1 MTRHIHIVKVHHL
14 TLSFPTRKNPH
25 PKPVLDDVDFG
36 IRDGEILGLIGNS
49 GCGKTMTSLAI
60 AGLLPENAEI
70 TSGSIKFAG
79 KNLLEMSPRE
89 RRSMLGKD
97 IGMIFQEPSTALD
110 PLMAVGKQL
119 EEVLTAHK
127 ENVQTKEERHKA
139 ITDMLELVGF
149 TNAEEIMH
157 RYPHQLSGGQ
167 RQRVLIAGAALLKP
181 RLLICDEPTS
191 SLDTVTT
198 VSILQLLKELCHNLH
213 ITILF
218 ISHDLSVV
226 RGFCDRVMVMRDGKI
241 VDRDTAS
248 DILSNPRNAF
258 TAELLTNA
266 RLDTRIMG
274 FEPIKVDY
282 TKDPVLTASDITAG
296 YGRTL
301 FERGKNKDEKTDNKV
316 LHDVSLKVYPNE
328 IVGLIGGSGSGKTTL
343 IRSLLGLLPHS
354 GTVEIKSPRIGV
366 IFQDP
371 VSCLNPAHTIKWHMS
386 EALEASGKANEIK
399 GEGTYKERKAKAL
412 ARITAVLEI
421 CGLGE
426 EHLMRHPN
434 ELSGGQRQRVAIA
447 MCLIQDPSLIIADEP
462 FSSLDA
468 SSSAELLKLM
478 TDINREQHTA
488 FLLITHNIHIVRQIA
503 PRVIVMSDGK
513 ICEEGTTSEVLT
525 NPKSE
530 ATSKLLDAE
539 RRIHVILPSNN

>member
-1 MTRHIHIVKVHHL
+1 MPRHIHIVKVHHL
-14 TLSFPTRKNPH
+14 TLSFPTRKDPN

-49 GCGKTMTSLAI
+49 GSGKTMTSLAI
-60 AGLLPENAEI
+60 AGLLPEAASI

-79 KNLLEMSPRE
+79 EDLLGMNPKA
-89 RRSMLGKD
+89 RRAMLGKD

-110 PLMAVGKQL
+110 PLMTCGKQL

-127 ENVQTKEERHKA
+127 DTATTPEQRHKA
-139 ITDMLELVGF
+139 IVDMLETVGF
-149 TNAEEIMH
+149 TNAEEICG

-198 VSILQLLKELCHNLH
+198 VSILALLKDLCHKLH
-213 ITILF
+213 MTILF
-218 ISHDLSVV
+218 ISHDLSAV
-226 RGFCDRVMVMRDGKI
+226 RGFCDRVMVMKDGKI
-241 VDRDTAS
+241 IDKDTAS
-248 DILSNPRNAF
+248 DILSNPKNTY

-266 RLDTRIMG
+266 RLDTRLLG
-274 FEPIKVDY
+274 FEPATVDY
-282 TKDPVLTASDITAG
+282 SKSPVLTAKDITAG
-296 YGRTL
+296 YGRSL
-301 FERGKNKDEKTDNKV
+301 FERAKNRSADNNI
-316 LHDVSLKVYPNE
+316 LHDVSLEVFPNE
-328 IVGLIGGSGSGKTTL
+328 ILGLIGGSGSGKTTL

-354 GTVEIKSPRIGV
+354 GTVNIKSTSVGA

-371 VSCLNPAHTIKWHMS
+371 VSCLNPAHTIKWHME
-386 EALEASGKANEIK
+386 EALRASAKAKTIS
-399 GEGTYKERKAKAL
+399 GTGSRAERKARTL
-412 ARITAVLEI
+412 ARITAVLEE

-426 EHLMRHPN
+426 KYLMRHPK

-447 MCLIQDPSLIIADEP
+447 MCLIQEPALIIADEP

-478 TDINREQHTA
+478 TDINRERSTA
-488 FLLITHNIHIVRQIA
+488 FLLITHNIHIVRQIC
-503 PRVIVMSDGK
+503 PRVIVMDSGK
-513 ICEEGTTSEVLT
+513 ICEEGITTEVLT

-530 ATSKLLDAE
+530 CTAALLEAE
-539 RRIHVILPSNN
+539 RQIHGI

>member
-14 TLSFPTRKNPH
+14 TLSFPTRKNPN

-79 KNLLEMSPRE
+79 KNLLEMSPKE
-89 RRSMLGKD
+89 RRAMLGKD

-110 PLMAVGKQL
+110 PLMVIGKQL

-127 ENVQTKEERHKA
+127 ENNQSKEERRKA
-139 ITDMLELVGF
+139 IIDMLKLVGF
-149 TNAEEIMH
+149 PNAEEIMT

-198 VSILQLLKELCHNLH
+198 ISILELLKELCHDLH

-248 DILSNPRNAF
+248 DILTNPRNAF

-266 RLDTRIMG
+266 RLDTRMLG
-274 FEPIKVDY
+274 LEPIKVDY
-282 TKDPVLTASDITAG
+282 EKEPVLTAKDITAG
-296 YGRTL
+296 YGRSL
-301 FERGKNKDEKTDNKV
+301 FERIKNRKAKDGGVNMV
-316 LHDVSLKVYPNE
+316 LKGVSLDVYPNE
-328 IVGLIGGSGSGKTTL
+328 ILGLIGGSGSGKTTL
-343 IRSLLGLLPHS
+343 IRSLLGLLPHQ
-354 GTVEIKSPRIGV
+354 GTVSIKSDRVGV

-371 VSCLNPAHTIKWHMS
+371 VSCLNPAHTIKWHMM
-386 EALEASGKANEIK
+386 EALNASSRANEIK
-399 GEGTYKERKAKAL
+399 GTGTYEERKAKAL
-412 ARITAVLEI
+412 ARIIEVLDI
-421 CGLGE
+421 CGLE
-426 EHLMRHPN
+426 EKHLTRHPN

-468 SSSAELLKLM
+468 SSSAELLKLV

-503 PRVIVMSDGK
+503 PRVIVMSDGV
-513 ICEEGTTSEVLT
+513 ICEEGITADVL
-525 NPKSE
+525 NDPKSE
-530 ATSKLLDAE
+530 AASALLAAE
-539 RRIHVILPSNN
+539 RQIHGSLS

>member
-1 MTRHIHIVKVHHL
+1 MPRHIHIVKVHHL
-14 TLSFPTRKNPH
+14 TLSFPTRKDPN
-25 PKPVLDDVDFG
+25 PKPILDDVDFG

-60 AGLLPENAEI
+60 AGLLPEAASI

-79 KNLLEMSPRE
+79 EDLLGMNPKA
-89 RRSMLGKD
+89 RRAMLGKD

-110 PLMAVGKQL
+110 PLMTCGKQL

-127 ENVQTKEERHKA
+127 DTAMTPEQRHKT
-139 ITDMLELVGF
+139 IVEMLETVGF
-149 TNAEEIMH
+149 TNAEEICG

-198 VSILQLLKELCHNLH
+198 VSILALLKDLCHKLH
-213 ITILF
+213 MTILF
-218 ISHDLSVV
+218 ISHDLSAV
-226 RGFCDRVMVMRDGKI
+226 RGFCDRVMVMKDGKI
-241 VDRDTAS
+241 IDKDTAS
-248 DILSNPRNAF
+248 DILSNPKNTY

-266 RLDTRIMG
+266 RLDTRLLG
-274 FEPIKVDY
+274 FEPARVDY
-282 TKDPVLTASDITAG
+282 SKSPVLTAKDITAG
-296 YGRTL
+296 YGRSL
-301 FERGKNKDEKTDNKV
+301 FERAKNKSADNNI
-316 LHDVSLKVYPNE
+316 LHDVSFEVFPNE
-328 IVGLIGGSGSGKTTL
+328 ILGLIGGSGSGKTTL

-354 GTVEIKSPRIGV
+354 ATVNIKSTSVGA

-371 VSCLNPAHTIKWHMS
+371 VSCLNPAHTIKWHME
-386 EALEASGKANEIK
+386 EALRASGKVK
-399 GEGTYKERKAKAL
+399 TVSGTGSGAERKARTL
-412 ARITAVLEI
+412 ARITAVLEE

-426 EHLMRHPN
+426 KYLMRHPK

-447 MCLIQDPSLIIADEP
+447 MCLIQEPALIIADEP

-478 TDINREQHTA
+478 TDINRERSTA
-488 FLLITHNIHIVRQIA
+488 FLLITHNIHIVRQIC
-503 PRVIVMSDGK
+503 PRVIVMDSGK
-513 ICEEGTTSEVLT
+513 ICEEGITTEVLT
-525 NPKSE
+525 APKSE
-530 ATSKLLDAE
+530 CAAALLEAE
-539 RRIHVILPSNN
+539 RQIHGI

>member
-1 MTRHIHIVKVHHL
+1 MPRHIHIVKVHHL
-14 TLSFPTRKNPH
+14 TLSFPTRKDPN

-49 GCGKTMTSLAI
+49 GSGKTMTSLAI
-60 AGLLPENAEI
+60 AGLLPEAASI

-79 KNLLEMSPRE
+79 EDLLGMNPKA
-89 RRSMLGKD
+89 RRAMLGKD

-110 PLMAVGKQL
+110 PLMTCGKQL

-127 ENVQTKEERHKA
+127 DTATTPEQRHKA
-139 ITDMLELVGF
+139 IVDMLETVGF
-149 TNAEEIMH
+149 TNAEEICG

-198 VSILQLLKELCHNLH
+198 VSILALLKDLCHKLH
-213 ITILF
+213 MTILF
-218 ISHDLSVV
+218 ISHDLSAV
-226 RGFCDRVMVMRDGKI
+226 RGFCDRVMVMKDGKI
-241 VDRDTAS
+241 IDKDTAS
-248 DILSNPRNAF
+248 DILSNPKNTY

-266 RLDTRIMG
+266 RLDTRLLG
-274 FEPIKVDY
+274 FEPATVDY
-282 TKDPVLTASDITAG
+282 SKSPVLTAKDITAG
-296 YGRTL
+296 YGRSL
-301 FERGKNKDEKTDNKV
+301 FERAKNRSADNNI
-316 LHDVSLKVYPNE
+316 LHDVSLEVFPNE
-328 IVGLIGGSGSGKTTL
+328 ILGLIGGSGSGKTTL

-354 GTVEIKSPRIGV
+354 GTVNIKSTSVGA

-371 VSCLNPAHTIKWHMS
+371 VSCLNPAHTIKWHME
-386 EALEASGKANEIK
+386 EALRASGKAKTIS
-399 GEGTYKERKAKAL
+399 GTGSRAERKASTL
-412 ARITAVLEI
+412 ARITAVLEE

-426 EHLMRHPN
+426 KYLMRHPK

-447 MCLIQDPSLIIADEP
+447 MCLIQEPALIIADEP

-478 TDINREQHTA
+478 TDINRERSTA
-488 FLLITHNIHIVRQIA
+488 FLLITHNIHIVRQIC
-503 PRVIVMSDGK
+503 PRVIVMDSGK
-513 ICEEGTTSEVLT
+513 ICEEGITTEVLT

-530 ATSKLLDAE
+530 CTASLLEAE
-539 RRIHVILPSNN
+539 RQIHGI

>member
-1 MTRHIHIVKVHHL
+1 MARHIHIVKVHHL
-14 TLSFPTRKNPH
+14 TLSFPTRKDPD

-49 GCGKTMTSLAI
+49 GSGKTMTSLAI
-60 AGLLPENAEI
+60 AGLLPEAASI
-70 TSGSIKFAG
+70 TSGSVKFAG
-79 KNLLEMSPRE
+79 KDLFTMDPKE
-89 RRSMLGKD
+89 RRAMLGRD

-110 PLMAVGKQL
+110 PLMTCGKQL

-127 ENVQTKEERHKA
+127 DLVMTPEERHKT
-139 ITDMLELVGF
+139 ITDMLETVGF
-149 TNAEEIMH
+149 DNSEELFS

-198 VSILQLLKELCHNLH
+198 VSILALLKELCHKLH

-218 ISHDLSVV
+218 ISHDLSAV
-226 RGFCDRVMVMRDGKI
+226 RGFCDRVMVMKDGKI
-241 VDRDTAS
+241 IDRDTAS
-248 DILSNPRNAF
+248 DILTNPRNSY

-266 RLDTRIMG
+266 RLDTRILG
-274 FEPIKVDY
+274 FEPATVDY
-282 TKDPVLTASDITAG
+282 SRSPVLTAKNITAG
-296 YGRTL
+296 YGRSL
-301 FERGKNKDEKTDNKV
+301 FERVKKKDDAGEADRNV
-316 LHDVSLKVYPNE
+316 LHDVSLEVFPNE
-328 IVGLIGGSGSGKTTL
+328 ILGLIGGSGSGKTTL
-343 IRSLLGLLPHS
+343 IRSLMGLLPHS
-354 GTVEIKSPRIGV
+354 GTVNIKSASVGA

-371 VSCLNPAHTIKWHMS
+371 VSCLNPAHTVKWHLTES
-386 EALEASGKANEIK
+386 LKASGKHSSY
-399 GEGTYKERKAKAL
+399 EGSYKERKAKIL
-412 ARITAVLEI
+412 SRITATLEE

-426 EHLMRHPN
+426 EYLLRRPG

-447 MCLIQDPSLIIADEP
+447 MCLVQEPALIIADEP

-478 TDINREQHTA
+478 TDINRERNTA

-503 PRVIVMSDGK
+503 PRVIVMNNGR
-513 ICEEGTTSEVLT
+513 ICEEGTTSEVLN
-525 NPKSE
+525 NPRSE
-530 ATSKLLDAE
+530 AATALLEAE
-539 RRIHVILPSNN
+539 RLIHGI

>member
-14 TLSFPTRKNPH
+14 TLAFPAGKDPD

-49 GCGKTMTSLAI
+49 GSGKTMTSLAI
-60 AGLLPENAEI
+60 AGLLPEAASI

-79 KNLLEMSPRE
+79 KDLLEMDPKE
-89 RRSMLGKD
+89 RRAMLGRD

-110 PLMAVGKQL
+110 PLMTCGKQL

-127 ENVQTKEERHKA
+127 DLKMTPEERHKA
-139 ITDMLELVGF
+139 ITDMLETVGF
-149 TNAEEIMH
+149 DNAEELFS

-198 VSILQLLKELCHNLH
+198 VSILALLKDLCHKLH

-218 ISHDLSVV
+218 ISHDLSAV
-226 RGFCDRVMVMRDGKI
+226 RGFCDRVMVMKDGRI
-241 VDRDTAS
+241 IDRDTAS
-248 DILSNPRNAF
+248 DILTNPRNSY

-266 RLDTRIMG
+266 RLDTRILG
-274 FEPIKVDY
+274 FEPATVDY
-282 TKDPVLTASDITAG
+282 SRSPVLTAKGITAG
-296 YGRTL
+296 YKRSL
-301 FERGKNKDEKTDNKV
+301 FERVKKNGGDEAEDKNV
-316 LHDVSLKVYPNE
+316 LHDVSLEVFPNE
-328 IVGLIGGSGSGKTTL
+328 ILGLIGGSGSGKTTL
-343 IRSLLGLLPHS
+343 IRSLLGLLPHE
-354 GTVEIKSPRIGV
+354 GTVNIRSSSTGA

-371 VSCLNPAHTIKWHMS
+371 VSCLNPAHTVKWHLT
-386 EALEASGKANEIK
+386 EALRASGKKTA
-399 GEGTYKERKAKAL
+399 GTLKERRERTY
-412 ARITAVLEI
+412 ARITGVLEE

-426 EHLMRHPN
+426 EYLLRRPN

-447 MCLIQDPSLIIADEP
+447 MCLIQEPSLIIADEP

-478 TDINREQHTA
+478 TDINRERNTA
-488 FLLITHNIHIVRQIA
+488 FLLITHNIHIVRKIA
-503 PRVIVMSDGK
+503 PRVIVMSNGR
-513 ICEEGTTSEVLT
+513 ICEEGTTAEVLG
-525 NPKSE
+525 NPRSE
-530 ATSKLLDAE
+530 AAAALLEAE
-539 RRIHVILPSNN
+539 RLIHGN

>member
-14 TLSFPTRKNPH
+14 TLSFPTRKNPN

-79 KNLLEMSPRE
+79 KDLLEMSPKE
-89 RRSMLGKD
+89 RRAMLGKD

-110 PLMAVGKQL
+110 PLMVIGKQL

-127 ENVQTKEERHKA
+127 ENNQSKEERRKA
-139 ITDMLELVGF
+139 IIDMLKLVGF
-149 TNAEEIMH
+149 PNAEEIMT

-198 VSILQLLKELCHNLH
+198 ISILELLKELCHDLH

-226 RGFCDRVMVMRDGKI
+226 RGFCDRVMVMKDGKI

-248 DILSNPRNAF
+248 DILTNPRNAF

-266 RLDTRIMG
+266 RLDTRILG
-274 FEPIKVDY
+274 LEPVKVDY
-282 TKDPVLTASDITAG
+282 EKEPVLTAKDITAG
-296 YGRTL
+296 YGRSL
-301 FERGKNKDEKTDNKV
+301 FESIKNRKAKDGGVNMV
-316 LHDVSLKVYPNE
+316 LKGVSLDVYPNE
-328 IVGLIGGSGSGKTTL
+328 ILGLIGGSGSGKTTL
-343 IRSLLGLLPHS
+343 IRSLLGLLPHQ
-354 GTVEIKSPRIGV
+354 GTVSIKSDRVGV

-371 VSCLNPAHTIKWHMS
+371 VSCLNPAHTIKWHMM
-386 EALEASGKANEIK
+386 EALNASSRANEIK
-399 GEGTYKERKAKAL
+399 GTGTYEERKAKAL
-412 ARITAVLEI
+412 ARIIEVLDI
-421 CGLGE
+421 CGLE
-426 EHLMRHPN
+426 EKHLTRHPN

-468 SSSAELLKLM
+468 SSSAELLKLV

-503 PRVIVMSDGK
+503 PRVIVMSDGV
-513 ICEEGTTSEVLT
+513 ICEEGITADVL
-525 NPKSE
+525 NDPKSE
-530 ATSKLLDAE
+530 AASALLAAE
-539 RRIHVILPSNN
+539 RQIHGSLS

>member
-14 TLSFPTRKNPH
+14 TLSFPTRKNPN

-60 AGLLPENAEI
+60 AGLIPENAEI

-79 KNLLEMSPRE
+79 KDLLAMSPKE
-89 RRSMLGKD
+89 RRAMLGKD

-110 PLMAVGKQL
+110 PLMVIGKQL

-127 ENVQTKEERHKA
+127 ENLQSKEERRKA
-139 ITDMLELVGF
+139 IIDMLKLVGF
-149 TNAEEIMH
+149 PNAEEIMT

-198 VSILQLLKELCHNLH
+198 ISILELLKELCHKLH

-248 DILSNPRNAF
+248 EILTNPRNAF

-266 RLDTRIMG
+266 RLDTRILG
-274 FEPIKVDY
+274 LEPVKVDY
-282 TKDPVLTASDITAG
+282 GKEPVLTAKDITAG

-301 FERGKNKDEKTDNKV
+301 FESIKNKKAKENSVNMV
-316 LHDVSLKVYPNE
+316 LKGVSLDVYPNE
-328 IVGLIGGSGSGKTTL
+328 ILGLIGGSGSGKTTL

-354 GTVEIKSPRIGV
+354 GTVSIKSDRIGV

-371 VSCLNPAHTIKWHMS
+371 VSCLNPAHTIKWHML
-386 EALEASGKANEIK
+386 EALNASSRAKGIK
-399 GEGTYKERKAKAL
+399 GSGTFKERNAKVL
-412 ARITAVLEI
+412 ARIIEVLDI

-426 EHLMRHPN
+426 EHLTRHPN

-468 SSSAELLKLM
+468 SSSAELLKLV

-503 PRVIVMSDGK
+503 PRVIVMSDGV
-513 ICEEGTTSEVLT
+513 ICEEGITADVL
-525 NPKSE
+525 NDPKSE
-530 ATSKLLDAE
+530 AASALLAAE
-539 RRIHVILPSNN
+539 RQIHGSLS

>member
-14 TLSFPTRKNPH
+14 TLSFPTRKNPN

-79 KNLLEMSPRE
+79 KDLLAMSPKE
-89 RRSMLGKD
+89 RRAMLGKD

-110 PLMAVGKQL
+110 PLMVIGKQL

-127 ENVQTKEERHKA
+127 ENLQSKEERRKA
-139 ITDMLELVGF
+139 IIDMLKLVGF
-149 TNAEEIMH
+149 PNAEEIMT

-198 VSILQLLKELCHNLH
+198 ISILELLKELCHKLH

-248 DILSNPRNAF
+248 EILTNPRNAF

-266 RLDTRIMG
+266 RLDTRILG
-274 FEPIKVDY
+274 LEPVKVDY
-282 TKDPVLTASDITAG
+282 EKEPVLTAKDITAG

-301 FERGKNKDEKTDNKV
+301 FEGIKNKKAKDSGTNMV
-316 LHDVSLKVYPNE
+316 LKGVSLDVYPNE
-328 IVGLIGGSGSGKTTL
+328 ILGLIGGSGSGKTTL

-354 GTVEIKSPRIGV
+354 GTVNIRSDRIGV

-371 VSCLNPAHTIKWHMS
+371 VSCLNPAHTIKWHML
-386 EALEASGKANEIK
+386 EALNASSRAKEIK
-399 GEGTYKERKAKAL
+399 GSGTWQERKAGVLK
-412 ARITAVLEI
+412 RIIEVLDI
-421 CGLGE
+421 CGLE
-426 EHLMRHPN
+426 EKHLMRHPN

-468 SSSAELLKLM
+468 SSSAELLKLV

-503 PRVIVMSDGK
+503 PRVIVMSDGV
-513 ICEEGTTSEVLT
+513 ICEEGITSDVL
-525 NPKSE
+525 NDPKSE
-530 ATSKLLDAE
+530 AASALLAAE
-539 RRIHVILPSNN
+539 RQIHGSFS

>member
-14 TLSFPTRKNPH
+14 TLSFPTRKNPN

-79 KNLLEMSPRE
+79 KNLLEMSPKE
-89 RRSMLGKD
+89 RRAMLGKD

-110 PLMAVGKQL
+110 PLMVIGKQL

-127 ENVQTKEERHKA
+127 ENNQSKEERRKA
-139 ITDMLELVGF
+139 IIDMLKLVGF
-149 TNAEEIMH
+149 PNAEEIMT

-198 VSILQLLKELCHNLH
+198 ISILELLKELCHDLH

-248 DILSNPRNAF
+248 DILTNPRNAF

-266 RLDTRIMG
+266 RLDTRILG
-274 FEPIKVDY
+274 LEPIKVDY
-282 TKDPVLTASDITAG
+282 DKEPVLTAKDITAG
-296 YGRTL
+296 YGRSL
-301 FERGKNKDEKTDNKV
+301 FESIKNRKAKDGGVNMV
-316 LHDVSLKVYPNE
+316 LKGVSLDVYPNE
-328 IVGLIGGSGSGKTTL
+328 ILGLIGGSGSGKTTL
-343 IRSLLGLLPHS
+343 IRSLLGLLPHQ
-354 GTVEIKSPRIGV
+354 GTVSIKSDRIGV

-371 VSCLNPAHTIKWHMS
+371 VSCLNPAHTIKWHML
-386 EALEASGKANEIK
+386 EALNASSRANEIK
-399 GEGTYKERKAKAL
+399 GTGTYEERKAKAL
-412 ARITAVLEI
+412 ARIIEVLDI
-421 CGLGE
+421 CGLE
-426 EHLMRHPN
+426 EKHLTRHPN

-468 SSSAELLKLM
+468 SSSAELLKLV

-503 PRVIVMSDGK
+503 PRVIVMSDGV
-513 ICEEGTTSEVLT
+513 ICEEGITADVL
-525 NPKSE
+525 NDPKSE
-530 ATSKLLDAE
+530 AASALLAAE
-539 RRIHVILPSNN
+539 RQIHGSLS

>member
-14 TLSFPTRKNPH
+14 TLSFPTRKDPN
-25 PKPVLDDVDFG
+25 PKPVLDDIDFG

-60 AGLLPENAEI
+60 AGLLPEAASI

-79 KNLLEMSPRE
+79 EDLLGMNPKA
-89 RRSMLGKD
+89 RRAMLGKD

-110 PLMAVGKQL
+110 PLMTCGKQL

-127 ENVQTKEERHKA
+127 DKEMTPEQRHKA
-139 ITDMLELVGF
+139 IIEMLETVGF
-149 TNAEEIMH
+149 TNAEEICG

-198 VSILQLLKELCHNLH
+198 VSILALLKDLCHKLH
-213 ITILF
+213 MTILF
-218 ISHDLSVV
+218 ISHDLSAV
-226 RGFCDRVMVMRDGKI
+226 RGFCDRVMVMKDGKI
-241 VDRDTAS
+241 IDRDTAS
-248 DILSNPRNAF
+248 DILSNPKNTY

-266 RLDTRIMG
+266 RLDTRLLG
-274 FEPIKVDY
+274 FEPARVDY
-282 TKDPVLTASDITAG
+282 SKSPVLTAKDITAG
-296 YGRTL
+296 YGRSL
-301 FERGKNKDEKTDNKV
+301 FERSKNKSADTNI
-316 LHDVSLKVYPNE
+316 LHGVSLEVFPNE
-328 IVGLIGGSGSGKTTL
+328 ILGLIGGSGSGKTTL

-354 GTVEIKSPRIGV
+354 GTVNIKSTSVGA

-371 VSCLNPAHTIKWHMS
+371 VSCLNPAHTIKWHME
-386 EALEASGKANEIK
+386 EALRASGKTK
-399 GEGTYKERKAKAL
+399 TVSGTGSRAERKARAL
-412 ARITAVLEI
+412 ARITAVLEE

-426 EHLMRHPN
+426 KYLMRHPK

-447 MCLIQDPSLIIADEP
+447 MCLIQEPSLIIADEP

-478 TDINREQHTA
+478 TDINRERSTA
-488 FLLITHNIHIVRQIA
+488 FLLITHNIHIVRQIC
-503 PRVIVMSDGK
+503 PRVIVMDSGR
-513 ICEEGTTSEVLT
+513 ICEEGITTEVLT

-530 ATSKLLDAE
+530 CATALLEAE
-539 RRIHVILPSNN
+539 RNIHGI

>member
-1 MTRHIHIVKVHHL
+1 MPRHIHIVKVHHL
-14 TLSFPTRKNPH
+14 TLSFPTRKDPN

-49 GCGKTMTSLAI
+49 GSGKTMTSLAI
-60 AGLLPENAEI
+60 AGLLPEAASI

-79 KNLLEMSPRE
+79 EDLLGMNPKA
-89 RRSMLGKD
+89 RRAMLGKD

-110 PLMAVGKQL
+110 PLMTCGKQL

-127 ENVQTKEERHKA
+127 DTATTPEQRHKA
-139 ITDMLELVGF
+139 IVDMLETVGF
-149 TNAEEIMH
+149 ANAEEICG

-198 VSILQLLKELCHNLH
+198 VSILALLKDLCHKLH
-213 ITILF
+213 MTILF
-218 ISHDLSVV
+218 ISHDLSAV
-226 RGFCDRVMVMRDGKI
+226 RGFCDRVMVMKDGKI
-241 VDRDTAS
+241 IDKDTAS
-248 DILSNPRNAF
+248 DILSNPKNTY

-266 RLDTRIMG
+266 RLDTRLLG
-274 FEPIKVDY
+274 FEPATVDY
-282 TKDPVLTASDITAG
+282 SKSPVLTAKDITAG
-296 YGRTL
+296 YGRSL
-301 FERGKNKDEKTDNKV
+301 FERAKNRSADNNI
-316 LHDVSLKVYPNE
+316 LHDVSLEVFPNE
-328 IVGLIGGSGSGKTTL
+328 ILGLIGGSGSGKTTL

-354 GTVEIKSPRIGV
+354 GTVNIKSTSVGA

-371 VSCLNPAHTIKWHMS
+371 VSCLNPAHTIKWHME
-386 EALEASGKANEIK
+386 EALRASGKAKTIS
-399 GEGTYKERKAKAL
+399 GTGSRAERKARTL
-412 ARITAVLEI
+412 ARITAVLEE

-426 EHLMRHPN
+426 KYLMRHPK

-447 MCLIQDPSLIIADEP
+447 MCLIQEPALIIADEP

-478 TDINREQHTA
+478 TDINRERSTA
-488 FLLITHNIHIVRQIA
+488 FLLITHNIHIVRQIC
-503 PRVIVMSDGK
+503 PRVIVMDSGK
-513 ICEEGTTSEVLT
+513 ICEEGITTEVLT

-530 ATSKLLDAE
+530 CTAALLEAE
-539 RRIHVILPSNN
+539 RQIHGI

>member
-1 MTRHIHIVKVHHL
+1 MPRHIHIVKVHHL
-14 TLSFPTRKNPH
+14 TLSFPTRKDPN
-25 PKPVLDDVDFG
+25 PKPILDDVDFG

-60 AGLLPENAEI
+60 AGLLPEAASI

-79 KNLLEMSPRE
+79 EDLLGMNPKA
-89 RRSMLGKD
+89 RRAMLGKD

-110 PLMAVGKQL
+110 PLMTCGKQL

-127 ENVQTKEERHKA
+127 DTAMTPEQRHKT
-139 ITDMLELVGF
+139 IVEMLETVGF
-149 TNAEEIMH
+149 ANAEEICG

-198 VSILQLLKELCHNLH
+198 VSILALLKDLCHKLH
-213 ITILF
+213 MTILF
-218 ISHDLSVV
+218 ISHDLSAV
-226 RGFCDRVMVMRDGKI
+226 RGFCDRVMVMKDGRIIDK
-241 VDRDTAS
+241 DTAS
-248 DILSNPRNAF
+248 DILSNPKNTY

-266 RLDTRIMG
+266 RLDTRLLG
-274 FEPIKVDY
+274 FEPARVDY
-282 TKDPVLTASDITAG
+282 SKSPVLTAKDITAG
-296 YGRTL
+296 YGRSL
-301 FERGKNKDEKTDNKV
+301 FERAKNKSADNNI
-316 LHDVSLKVYPNE
+316 LHGVSFEVFPNE
-328 IVGLIGGSGSGKTTL
+328 ILGLIGGSGSGKTTL

-354 GTVEIKSPRIGV
+354 GSVNIKSTSVGA

-371 VSCLNPAHTIKWHMS
+371 VSCLNPAHTIKWHME
-386 EALEASGKANEIK
+386 EALRASGKAK
-399 GEGTYKERKAKAL
+399 TVSGTGSRAERKARTL
-412 ARITAVLEI
+412 ARITAVLEE

-426 EHLMRHPN
+426 KYLMRHPK

-447 MCLIQDPSLIIADEP
+447 MCLIQEPALIIADEP

-478 TDINREQHTA
+478 TDINRERSTA
-488 FLLITHNIHIVRQIA
+488 FLLITHNIHIVRQIC
-503 PRVIVMSDGK
+503 PRVIVMDGGK
-513 ICEEGTTSEVLT
+513 ICEEGITTEVLT
-525 NPKSE
+525 APKSE
-530 ATSKLLDAE
+530 CAAALLEAE
-539 RRIHVILPSNN
+539 RQIHGI

>member
-14 TLSFPTRKNPH
+14 TLSFPTRKNPD

-79 KNLLEMSPRE
+79 KNLLEMNNKE
-89 RRSMLGKD
+89 RRAMLGKD

-110 PLMAVGKQL
+110 PLMVIGRQL

-127 ENVQTKEERHKA
+127 ENIQTKEERHRA
-139 ITDMLELVGF
+139 IIDMLELVGF
-149 TNAEEIMH
+149 SNAEEIMG

-198 VSILQLLKELCHNLH
+198 VSILSLLKELCHKLH

-218 ISHDLSVV
+218 ISHDLSAV
-226 RGFCDRVMVMRDGKI
+226 RGFCDRVMIMKDGKI
-241 VDRDTAS
+241 VDKDTAS
-248 DILSNPRNAF
+248 DILTNPKNAF

-266 RLDTRIMG
+266 RLDTRILG

-282 TKDPVLTASDITAG
+282 TKEPVLTAKDITAG
-296 YGRTL
+296 YGRSL
-301 FERGKNKDEKTDNKV
+301 FERVKNKNAKDNGVNNV
-316 LHDVSLKVYPNE
+316 LKGVSLDVYPGE
-328 IVGLIGGSGSGKTTL
+328 ILGLIGGSGSGKTTL

-354 GTVEIKSPRIGV
+354 GTVNIKSDRIGV

-371 VSCLNPAHTIKWHMS
+371 VSCLNPAHTIKWHMT
-386 EALEASGKANEIK
+386 EALNASSRAKEIK
-399 GEGTYKERKAKAL
+399 GEGTLTERKA
-412 ARITAVLEI
+412 RVRSRVNEVLDI
-421 CGLGE
+421 CGLSE
-426 EHLMRHPN
+426 VYLKRHPN

-503 PRVIVMSDGK
+503 PRVIVMSDGI
-513 ICEEGTTSEVLT
+513 ICEEGTTSDVLN

-530 ATSKLLDAE
+530 ACSALLDAE
-539 RRIHVILPSNN
+539 RRIHGVIS

>member
-1 MTRHIHIVKVHHL
+1 MPRHIHIVKVHHL
-14 TLSFPTRKNPH
+14 TLSFPTRKDPN

-49 GCGKTMTSLAI
+49 GSGKTMTSLAI
-60 AGLLPENAEI
+60 AGLLPEAASI

-79 KNLLEMSPRE
+79 EDLLGMNPKA
-89 RRSMLGKD
+89 RRAMLGKD

-110 PLMAVGKQL
+110 PLMTCGKQL

-127 ENVQTKEERHKA
+127 DNQLTPEQRHKT
-139 ITDMLELVGF
+139 ITEMLETVGF
-149 TNAEEIMH
+149 TNAEEICG

-198 VSILQLLKELCHNLH
+198 VSILALLKDLCHKLH
-213 ITILF
+213 MTILF
-218 ISHDLSVV
+218 ISHDLSAV
-226 RGFCDRVMVMRDGKI
+226 RGFCDRVMVMKDGKI
-241 VDRDTAS
+241 IDKDTAS
-248 DILSNPRNAF
+248 EILSHPKNTY

-266 RLDTRIMG
+266 RLDTRILG
-274 FEPIKVDY
+274 LEPANADY
-282 TKDPVLTASDITAG
+282 SKSPVLTAKDITAG
-296 YGRTL
+296 YGRSL
-301 FERGKNKDEKTDNKV
+301 FERGSKKSGDNNI
-316 LHDVSLKVYPNE
+316 LHDVSLEVFPNE
-328 IVGLIGGSGSGKTTL
+328 ILGLIGGSGSGKTTL

-354 GTVEIKSPRIGV
+354 GTVNIKSTSVGA

-371 VSCLNPAHTIKWHMS
+371 VSCLNPAHTIRWHME
-386 EALEASGKANEIK
+386 EALRASGKAK
-399 GEGTYKERKAKAL
+399 TVSGTGSRSERKARTL
-412 ARITAVLEI
+412 ARIIAVLEE

-426 EHLMRHPN
+426 KYLSRHPK

-447 MCLIQDPSLIIADEP
+447 MCLIQEPALIIADEP

-478 TDINREQHTA
+478 TDINRELGTA
-488 FLLITHNIHIVRQIA
+488 FLLMTHNIHIVRQIC
-503 PRVIVMSDGK
+503 PRVLVMDHGK
-513 ICEEGTTSEVLT
+513 ICEEGITTEVLT
-525 NPKSE
+525 APKSE
-530 ATSKLLDAE
+530 CASALLEAE
-539 RRIHVILPSNN
+539 RKIHGI

>member
-14 TLSFPTRKNPH
+14 TLSFPTRKNPN

-79 KNLLEMSPRE
+79 KNLLEMSPKE
-89 RRSMLGKD
+89 RRAMLGKD

-110 PLMAVGKQL
+110 PLMVIGKQL

-127 ENVQTKEERHKA
+127 ENNQSKEERRKA
-139 ITDMLELVGF
+139 IIDMLKLVGF
-149 TNAEEIMH
+149 PNAEEIMT

-198 VSILQLLKELCHNLH
+198 ISILELLKELCHDLH

-226 RGFCDRVMVMRDGKI
+226 RGFCDRVMVMKDGKI

-248 DILSNPRNAF
+248 DILTNPRNAF

-266 RLDTRIMG
+266 RLDTRILG
-274 FEPIKVDY
+274 LEPVKVDY
-282 TKDPVLTASDITAG
+282 EKEPVLTAKDITAG
-296 YGRTL
+296 YGRSL
-301 FERGKNKDEKTDNKV
+301 FESIKNRKAKDGGVNMV
-316 LHDVSLKVYPNE
+316 LKGVSLDVYPNE
-328 IVGLIGGSGSGKTTL
+328 ILGLIGGSGSGKTTL
-343 IRSLLGLLPHS
+343 IRSLLGLLPHQ
-354 GTVEIKSPRIGV
+354 GTVSIKSDRVGV

-371 VSCLNPAHTIKWHMS
+371 VSCLNPAHTIKWHMM
-386 EALEASGKANEIK
+386 EALNASSRANEIK
-399 GEGTYKERKAKAL
+399 GTGTYEERKAKAL
-412 ARITAVLEI
+412 ARIIEVLDI
-421 CGLGE
+421 CGLE
-426 EHLMRHPN
+426 EKHLTRHPN

-468 SSSAELLKLM
+468 SSSAELLKLV

-503 PRVIVMSDGK
+503 PRVIVMSDGV
-513 ICEEGTTSEVLT
+513 ICEEGITADVL
-525 NPKSE
+525 NDPKSK
-530 ATSKLLDAE
+530 AASALLAAE
-539 RRIHVILPSNN
+539 RQIHGSLS

>member
-1 MTRHIHIVKVHHL
+1 MARHIHIVKVHHL
-14 TLSFPTRKNPH
+14 TLSFPTRKDPN

-49 GCGKTMTSLAI
+49 GSGKTMTSLTI
-60 AGLLPENAEI
+60 AGLLPEAASI
-70 TSGSIKFAG
+70 TSGSVKFAG
-79 KNLLEMSPRE
+79 KDLFAMDPKE
-89 RRSMLGKD
+89 RRAMLGRD

-110 PLMAVGKQL
+110 PLMTCGKQL

-127 ENVQTKEERHKA
+127 DLVMTPEERHKA
-139 ITDMLELVGF
+139 ITDMLETVGF
-149 TNAEEIMH
+149 DNSEELFS

-198 VSILQLLKELCHNLH
+198 VSILALLKELCHKLH

-218 ISHDLSVV
+218 ISHDLSAV
-226 RGFCDRVMVMRDGKI
+226 RGFCDRVMVMKDGKI
-241 VDRDTAS
+241 IDRDTAS
-248 DILSNPRNAF
+248 DILSNPRNSY

-266 RLDTRIMG
+266 RLDTRILG
-274 FEPIKVDY
+274 FEPATVDY
-282 TKDPVLTASDITAG
+282 SRSPVLTAKNITAG
-296 YGRTL
+296 YGRSL
-301 FERGKNKDEKTDNKV
+301 FERVKKKDDAGEADRNV
-316 LHDVSLKVYPNE
+316 LHDVSLEVFPNE
-328 IVGLIGGSGSGKTTL
+328 ILGLIGGSGSGKTTL
-343 IRSLLGLLPHS
+343 IRSLMGLLPHS
-354 GTVEIKSPRIGV
+354 GTVNIKSTSVGA

-371 VSCLNPAHTIKWHMS
+371 VSCLNPAHTVKWHLT
-386 EALEASGKANEIK
+386 EALKASGKHVPE
-399 GEGTYKERKAKAL
+399 EGPYKERKAKIL
-412 ARITAVLEI
+412 SRITATLEE

-426 EHLMRHPN
+426 EYLLRRPG

-447 MCLIQDPSLIIADEP
+447 MCLVQEPALIIADEP

-478 TDINREQHTA
+478 TDINRERNTA

-503 PRVIVMSDGK
+503 PRVIVMNNGR
-513 ICEEGTTSEVLT
+513 ICEEGTTSEVLN
-525 NPKSE
+525 NPRSE
-530 ATSKLLDAE
+530 AASALLEAE
-539 RRIHVILPSNN
+539 RLIHGI

>member
-1 MTRHIHIVKVHHL
+1 MPRHIHIVKVHHL
-14 TLSFPTRKNPH
+14 TLSFPTRKDPN

-49 GCGKTMTSLAI
+49 GSGKTMTSLAI
-60 AGLLPENAEI
+60 AGLLPEAASI

-79 KNLLEMSPRE
+79 EDLLGMNPKA
-89 RRSMLGKD
+89 RRAMLGKD

-110 PLMAVGKQL
+110 PLMTCGKQL

-127 ENVQTKEERHKA
+127 DTATTPEQRHKA
-139 ITDMLELVGF
+139 IVDMLETVGF
-149 TNAEEIMH
+149 TNAEEICG

-198 VSILQLLKELCHNLH
+198 VSILALLKDLCHKLH
-213 ITILF
+213 MTILF
-218 ISHDLSVV
+218 ISHDLSAV
-226 RGFCDRVMVMRDGKI
+226 RGFCDRVMVMKDGKI
-241 VDRDTAS
+241 IDKDTAS
-248 DILSNPRNAF
+248 DILSNPKNTY

-266 RLDTRIMG
+266 RLDTRLLG
-274 FEPIKVDY
+274 FEPATVDY
-282 TKDPVLTASDITAG
+282 SKSPVLTAKDITAG
-296 YGRTL
+296 YGRSL
-301 FERGKNKDEKTDNKV
+301 FERAKNRSADNNI
-316 LHDVSLKVYPNE
+316 LHDVSLEVFPNE
-328 IVGLIGGSGSGKTTL
+328 ILGLIGGSGSGKTTL

-354 GTVEIKSPRIGV
+354 GTVNIKSTSVGA

-371 VSCLNPAHTIKWHMS
+371 VSCLNPAHTIKWHME
-386 EALEASGKANEIK
+386 EALRASGKAKMIS
-399 GEGTYKERKAKAL
+399 GTGSRAERKARTR
-412 ARITAVLEI
+412 ARITAVLEE

-426 EHLMRHPN
+426 KYLMRHPK

-447 MCLIQDPSLIIADEP
+447 MCLIQEPALIIADEP

-478 TDINREQHTA
+478 TDINRERSTA
-488 FLLITHNIHIVRQIA
+488 FLLITHNIHIVRQIC
-503 PRVIVMSDGK
+503 PRVIVMDSGK
-513 ICEEGTTSEVLT
+513 ICEEGITTEVLT

-530 ATSKLLDAE
+530 CTAALLEAE
-539 RRIHVILPSNN
+539 RQIHGI

>member
-1 MTRHIHIVKVHHL
+1 MPRHIHIVKVHHL
-14 TLSFPTRKNPH
+14 TLSFPTRKDPN
-25 PKPVLDDVDFG
+25 PKPILDDVDFG

-60 AGLLPENAEI
+60 AGLLPEAASI

-79 KNLLEMSPRE
+79 EDLLGMNPKA
-89 RRSMLGKD
+89 RRAMLGKD

-110 PLMAVGKQL
+110 PLMTCGKQL

-127 ENVQTKEERHKA
+127 DTAMTPEQRHKA
-139 ITDMLELVGF
+139 IVEMLETVGF
-149 TNAEEIMH
+149 TNAEEICG

-198 VSILQLLKELCHNLH
+198 VSILALLKDLCHKLH
-213 ITILF
+213 MTILF
-218 ISHDLSVV
+218 ISHDLSAV
-226 RGFCDRVMVMRDGKI
+226 RGFCDRVMVMKDGRIIDK
-241 VDRDTAS
+241 DTAS
-248 DILSNPRNAF
+248 DILSNPKNTY

-266 RLDTRIMG
+266 RLDTRLLG
-274 FEPIKVDY
+274 FEPARVDY
-282 TKDPVLTASDITAG
+282 SKSPVLTAKDITAG
-296 YGRTL
+296 YGRSL
-301 FERGKNKDEKTDNKV
+301 FERAKNKSADNNI
-316 LHDVSLKVYPNE
+316 LHDVSFEVFPNE
-328 IVGLIGGSGSGKTTL
+328 ILGLIGGSGSGKTTL

-354 GTVEIKSPRIGV
+354 GSVNIKSTSVGA

-371 VSCLNPAHTIKWHMS
+371 VSCLNPAHTIKWHME
-386 EALEASGKANEIK
+386 EALRASGKAK
-399 GEGTYKERKAKAL
+399 TVSGTGSRAERKARTL
-412 ARITAVLEI
+412 ARITAVLEE

-426 EHLMRHPN
+426 KYLMRHPK

-447 MCLIQDPSLIIADEP
+447 MCLIQEPALIIADEP

-478 TDINREQHTA
+478 TDINRERSTA
-488 FLLITHNIHIVRQIA
+488 FLLITHNIHIVRQIC
-503 PRVIVMSDGK
+503 PRVIVMDSGK
-513 ICEEGTTSEVLT
+513 ICEEGITTEVLT
-525 NPKSE
+525 APKSE
-530 ATSKLLDAE
+530 CAAALLEAE
-539 RRIHVILPSNN
+539 RQIHGI

>member
-14 TLSFPTRKNPH
+14 TLSFPTRKNPN

-79 KNLLEMSPRE
+79 KNLLEMSPKE
-89 RRSMLGKD
+89 RRAMLGKD

-110 PLMAVGKQL
+110 PLMVIGKQL

-127 ENVQTKEERHKA
+127 ENDQSKEERRKA
-139 ITDMLELVGF
+139 IIDMLKLVGF
-149 TNAEEIMH
+149 PNAEEIMT

-198 VSILQLLKELCHNLH
+198 ISILELLKELCHDLH

-226 RGFCDRVMVMRDGKI
+226 RGFCDRVMVMKDGKI

-248 DILSNPRNAF
+248 DILTNPRNAF

-266 RLDTRIMG
+266 RLDTRILG
-274 FEPIKVDY
+274 LEPVKVDY
-282 TKDPVLTASDITAG
+282 EKEPVLTAKDITAG
-296 YGRTL
+296 YGRSL
-301 FERGKNKDEKTDNKV
+301 FESIKNRKAKDGGVNMV
-316 LHDVSLKVYPNE
+316 LKGVSLDVYPNE
-328 IVGLIGGSGSGKTTL
+328 ILGLIGGSGSGKTTL
-343 IRSLLGLLPHS
+343 IRSLLGLLPHQ
-354 GTVEIKSPRIGV
+354 GTVSIKSDRVGV

-371 VSCLNPAHTIKWHMS
+371 VSCLNPAHTIKWHMM
-386 EALEASGKANEIK
+386 EALNASSRANEIK
-399 GEGTYKERKAKAL
+399 GTGTYEERKAKAL
-412 ARITAVLEI
+412 ARIIEVLDI
-421 CGLGE
+421 CGLE
-426 EHLMRHPN
+426 EKHLTRHPN

-468 SSSAELLKLM
+468 SSSAELLKLV

-503 PRVIVMSDGK
+503 PRVIVMSDGV
-513 ICEEGTTSEVLT
+513 ICEEGITADVL
-525 NPKSE
+525 NDPKSE
-530 ATSKLLDAE
+530 AASALLAAE
-539 RRIHVILPSNN
+539 RQIHGSLS

>member
-14 TLSFPTRKNPH
+14 TLSFPTRKNPN

-79 KNLLEMSPRE
+79 KNLLEMSPKE
-89 RRSMLGKD
+89 RRAMLGKD

-110 PLMAVGKQL
+110 PLMVIGKQL

-127 ENVQTKEERHKA
+127 ENNQSKEERRKA
-139 ITDMLELVGF
+139 IIDMLKLVGF
-149 TNAEEIMH
+149 PNAEEIMT

-198 VSILQLLKELCHNLH
+198 ISILELLKELCHDLH

-226 RGFCDRVMVMRDGKI
+226 RGFCDRVMVMKDGKI

-248 DILSNPRNAF
+248 DILTNPRNAF

-266 RLDTRIMG
+266 RLDTRMLG
-274 FEPIKVDY
+274 LEPIKVDY
-282 TKDPVLTASDITAG
+282 EKEPVLTAKDITAG
-296 YGRTL
+296 YGRSL
-301 FERGKNKDEKTDNKV
+301 FERIKNRKAKDGGVNMV
-316 LHDVSLKVYPNE
+316 LKGVSLDVYPNE
-328 IVGLIGGSGSGKTTL
+328 ILGLIGGSGSGKTTL
-343 IRSLLGLLPHS
+343 IRSLLGLLPHQ
-354 GTVEIKSPRIGV
+354 GTVSIKSDRVGV

-371 VSCLNPAHTIKWHMS
+371 VSCLNPAHTIKWHMM
-386 EALEASGKANEIK
+386 EALNASSRANEIK
-399 GEGTYKERKAKAL
+399 GTGTYEERKAKAL
-412 ARITAVLEI
+412 ARIIEVLDI
-421 CGLGE
+421 CGLE
-426 EHLMRHPN
+426 EKHLTRHPN

-468 SSSAELLKLM
+468 SSSAELLKLV

-503 PRVIVMSDGK
+503 PRVIVMSDGV
-513 ICEEGTTSEVLT
+513 ICEEGITADVL
-525 NPKSE
+525 NDPKSE
-530 ATSKLLDAE
+530 AASALLAAE
-539 RRIHVILPSNN
+539 RQIHGSLS

>member
-14 TLSFPTRKNPH
+14 TLSFPTRKNPN

-79 KNLLEMSPRE
+79 KNLLEMSPKE
-89 RRSMLGKD
+89 RRAMLGKD

-110 PLMAVGKQL
+110 PLMVIGKQL

-127 ENVQTKEERHKA
+127 ENNQTKEERHKA
-139 ITDMLELVGF
+139 IVDMLKLVGF
-149 TNAEEIMH
+149 PNAEEIMT

-198 VSILQLLKELCHNLH
+198 ISILELLKELCQKLH

-226 RGFCDRVMVMRDGKI
+226 RGFCDRVMVMRNGKI

-248 DILSNPRNAF
+248 DILTNPRNAF

-266 RLDTRIMG
+266 RLDTRILG

-282 TKDPVLTASDITAG
+282 EKEPVLTAKDITAG
-296 YGRTL
+296 YGRSL
-301 FERGKNKDEKTDNKV
+301 FESIKNKKAKDTGINMV
-316 LHDVSLKVYPNE
+316 LKGVSLDVYPNE
-328 IVGLIGGSGSGKTTL
+328 ILGLIGGSGSGKTTL

-354 GTVEIKSPRIGV
+354 GTVSIKSDRIGV

-371 VSCLNPAHTIKWHMS
+371 VSCLNPAHTIKWHMI
-386 EALEASGKANEIK
+386 EALNASSRAKEIK
-399 GEGTYKERKAKAL
+399 GTGTYEERKARAR
-412 ARITAVLEI
+412 ARIIEVLDI

-426 EHLMRHPN
+426 EYLMRHPN

-447 MCLIQDPSLIIADEP
+447 MCLVQDPSLIIADEP

-468 SSSAELLKLM
+468 SSSAELLKLV

-513 ICEEGTTSEVLT
+513 ICEEGITSDVL
-525 NPKSE
+525 NDPKSE
-530 ATSKLLDAE
+530 AASALLAAE
-539 RRIHVILPSNN
+539 RQIHGSLS

>member
-14 TLSFPTRKNPH
+14 TLAFPTRKNPN

-79 KNLLEMSPRE
+79 KNLLEMSNKE
-89 RRSMLGKD
+89 RRAMLGKD

-110 PLMAVGKQL
+110 PLMVIGRQL

-127 ENVQTKEERHKA
+127 ENTLTKEDRHKA
-139 ITDMLELVGF
+139 IADMLELVGF
-149 TNAEEIMH
+149 SNAEEIMG

-198 VSILQLLKELCHNLH
+198 VSILSLLKELCHKLH

-218 ISHDLSVV
+218 ISHDLSAV
-226 RGFCDRVMVMRDGKI
+226 RGFCDRVMVMKDGKI
-241 VDRDTAS
+241 VDKDTAS
-248 DILSNPRNAF
+248 DILTNPKNAF

-266 RLDTRIMG
+266 RLDTRILG
-274 FEPIKVDY
+274 FEPVKVDY
-282 TKDPVLTASDITAG
+282 TKEPVLTAKDITAG
-296 YGRTL
+296 YGRSL
-301 FERGKNKDEKTDNKV
+301 FERVKNKNAKDNGVNNV
-316 LHDVSLKVYPNE
+316 LKGVSLDVYPGE
-328 IVGLIGGSGSGKTTL
+328 ILGLIGGSGSGKTTL

-354 GTVEIKSPRIGV
+354 GTVSIKSDRIGV

-371 VSCLNPAHTIKWHMS
+371 VSCLNPAHTIKWHMT
-386 EALEASGKANEIK
+386 EALNASSRAKEIK
-399 GEGTYKERKAKAL
+399 GEGTLSERKAKVRSRVIEIL
-412 ARITAVLEI
+412 DI

-426 EHLMRHPN
+426 DYLKRHPN

-503 PRVIVMSDGK
+503 PRVIVMSNGI
-513 ICEEGTTSEVLT
+513 ICEEGTTSDVLN

-530 ATSKLLDAE
+530 ACSALLDAE
-539 RRIHVILPSNN
+539 RRIHGVIS

>member
-1 MTRHIHIVKVHHL
+1 MPRHIHIVKVHHL
-14 TLSFPTRKNPH
+14 TLSFPTRKDPN

-49 GCGKTMTSLAI
+49 GSGKTMTSLAI
-60 AGLLPENAEI
+60 AGLLPEAASI

-79 KNLLEMSPRE
+79 EDLLGMNPKA
-89 RRSMLGKD
+89 RRAMLGKD

-110 PLMAVGKQL
+110 PLMTCGKQL

-127 ENVQTKEERHKA
+127 DTATTPEQRHKA
-139 ITDMLELVGF
+139 IVDMLETVGF
-149 TNAEEIMH
+149 TNAEEICG

-198 VSILQLLKELCHNLH
+198 VSILALLKDLCHKLH
-213 ITILF
+213 MTILF
-218 ISHDLSVV
+218 ISHDLSAV
-226 RGFCDRVMVMRDGKI
+226 RGFCDRVMVMKDGKI
-241 VDRDTAS
+241 IDKDTAS
-248 DILSNPRNAF
+248 DILSNPKNTY

-266 RLDTRIMG
+266 RLDTRLLG
-274 FEPIKVDY
+274 FEPATVDY
-282 TKDPVLTASDITAG
+282 SKSPVLTAKDITAG
-296 YGRTL
+296 YGRPL
-301 FERGKNKDEKTDNKV
+301 FERVKNRTADNNI
-316 LHDVSLKVYPNE
+316 LHDVSLEVFPNE
-328 IVGLIGGSGSGKTTL
+328 ILGLIGGSGSGKTTL

-354 GTVEIKSPRIGV
+354 GTVNIKSTSVGA

-371 VSCLNPAHTIKWHMS
+371 VSCLNPAHTIKWHME
-386 EALEASGKANEIK
+386 EALRASGKAKTIS
-399 GEGTYKERKAKAL
+399 GTGSRAERKARTL
-412 ARITAVLEI
+412 ARITAVLEE

-426 EHLMRHPN
+426 KYLMRHPK

-447 MCLIQDPSLIIADEP
+447 MCLIQEPALIIADEP

-478 TDINREQHTA
+478 TDINRERSTA
-488 FLLITHNIHIVRQIA
+488 FLLITHNIHIVRQIC
-503 PRVIVMSDGK
+503 PRVIVMDSGK
-513 ICEEGTTSEVLT
+513 ICEEGITTEVLT

-530 ATSKLLDAE
+530 CTAALLEAE
-539 RRIHVILPSNN
+539 RRIHGI